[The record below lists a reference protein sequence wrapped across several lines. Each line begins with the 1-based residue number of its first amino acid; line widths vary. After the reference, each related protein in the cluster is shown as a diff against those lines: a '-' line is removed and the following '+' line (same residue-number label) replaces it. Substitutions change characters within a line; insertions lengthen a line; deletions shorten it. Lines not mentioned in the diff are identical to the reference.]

1 MVSGGVAWRKSQ
13 EFGFEDLKFQTENYS
28 LDLVIWRIGRG
39 KTELASVTAFFFFFF
54 EEFCCKGEQR
64 NARAVGRKIFERIT
78 FR

>member
-39 KTELASVTAFFFFFF
+39 KTELASVTAFFFFFLRNF
-54 EEFCCKGEQR
+54 AVKENREMQEQ
-64 NARAVGRKIFERIT
+64 
-78 FR
+78 